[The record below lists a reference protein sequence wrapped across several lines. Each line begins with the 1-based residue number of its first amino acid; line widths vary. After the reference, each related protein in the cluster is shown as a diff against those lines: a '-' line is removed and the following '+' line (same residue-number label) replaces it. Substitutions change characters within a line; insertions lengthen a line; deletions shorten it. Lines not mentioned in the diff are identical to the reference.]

1 MRGNMDGIYEYA
13 GCYENTSRYDDIIHL
28 PHHVSK
34 THPPMD
40 NIDRAAQFSP
50 FAALTGYDDAIA
62 ETARLTDSRI
72 ELSETDMDRL
82 NLKWQLV
89 TEHISERPAITI
101 TYFVPDSKK
110 EGGKYVS
117 VSGCVKI
124 INEYEQTV
132 TMTDGRTISL
142 PEVIRLDG
150 TLFNEIEN
158 SYL

>member
-1 MRGNMDGIYEYA
+1 MEKNK
-13 GCYENTSRYDDIIHL
+13 NNHTYDDIINL
-28 PHHVSK
+28 PHPTSAK
-34 THPPMD
+34 HPRMSLY
-40 NIDRAAQFSP
+40 DRAAQFSP

-62 ETARLTDSRI
+62 ETARLTDRRI

-89 TEHISERPAITI
+89 MEHISERPAVTI

-117 VSGCVKI
+117 VSGCVKKI
-124 INEYEQTV
+124 DEYEQTV
-132 TMTDGRTISL
+132 TMTDGRKISL
-142 PEVIRLDG
+142 PEVIRLDS

>member
-1 MRGNMDGIYEYA
+1 MLGNRNDT
-13 GCYENTSRYDDIIHL
+13 NRYDDMIDM
-28 PHHVSK
+28 PHHVSTK
-34 THPPMD
+34 HPQMSLH
-40 NIDRAAQFSP
+40 DRAAQFSP

-117 VSGCVKI
+117 VSGCVKK

>member
-1 MRGNMDGIYEYA
+1 MLGNQND
-13 GCYENTSRYDDIIHL
+13 THRYDDMIDM
-28 PHHVSK
+28 PHHVSTK
-34 THPPMD
+34 HPQMSLH
-40 NIDRAAQFSP
+40 DRAAQFSP

-62 ETARLTDSRI
+62 ETARLTDCRI
-72 ELSETDMDRL
+72 ELSETDLDRL

-89 TEHISERPAITI
+89 MEHISERPAVTI

-117 VSGCVKI
+117 VSGCVKKI
-124 INEYEQTV
+124 DEYEQTV
-132 TMTDGRTISL
+132 TMTDGKKISL

-150 TLFNEIEN
+150 VLFNEIEN

>member
-1 MRGNMDGIYEYA
+1 MLGNQND
-13 GCYENTSRYDDIIHL
+13 THRYDDMIDM
-28 PHHVSK
+28 PHHVSTK
-34 THPPMD
+34 HPQMSLH
-40 NIDRAAQFSP
+40 DRAAQFSP

-62 ETARLTDSRI
+62 ETARLTDCRI
-72 ELSETDMDRL
+72 ELSETDLDRL

-89 TEHISERPAITI
+89 MEHISERPAVTI

-117 VSGCVKI
+117 VSGCVKKI
-124 INEYEQTV
+124 DEYEQTV
-132 TMTDGRTISL
+132 TMTDGKKIPL

-150 TLFNEIEN
+150 VLFNEIEN

>member
-1 MRGNMDGIYEYA
+1 MLGNQND
-13 GCYENTSRYDDIIHL
+13 THRYDDMIDM
-28 PHHVSK
+28 PHHVSTK
-34 THPPMD
+34 HPQMSLH
-40 NIDRAAQFSP
+40 DRAAQFSP

-62 ETARLTDSRI
+62 ETARLTDCRI
-72 ELSETDMDRL
+72 ELSETDLDRL

-89 TEHISERPAITI
+89 MEHISERPAVTI
-101 TYFVPDSKK
+101 TYFEPDSKK

-117 VSGCVKI
+117 VSGCVKKI
-124 INEYEQTV
+124 DEYEQTV
-132 TMTDGRTISL
+132 TMTDGKKISL

>member
-1 MRGNMDGIYEYA
+1 MLGNQND
-13 GCYENTSRYDDIIHL
+13 THRYDDMIDM
-28 PHHVSK
+28 PHHVSTK
-34 THPPMD
+34 HPQMSLH
-40 NIDRAAQFSP
+40 DRAAQFSP

-62 ETARLTDSRI
+62 ETARLTDRRI

-82 NLKWQLV
+82 NLKWQLLM
-89 TEHISERPAITI
+89 EHISERPAVMI

-117 VSGCVKI
+117 ISGCVKKI
-124 INEYEQTV
+124 DEYEQTV
-132 TMTDGRTISL
+132 TMTDGRKISL

-150 TLFNEIEN
+150 VLFNEIEN

>member
-1 MRGNMDGIYEYA
+1 MLGDQNDMH
-13 GCYENTSRYDDIIHL
+13 RYDDML
-28 PHHVSK
+28 DMPHHVSTK
-34 THPPMD
+34 HPQMSLH
-40 NIDRAAQFSP
+40 DRAAQFSP
-50 FAALTGYDDAIA
+50 FAALTGYDDAIE
-62 ETARLTDSRI
+62 ETARLTDRRI

-89 TEHISERPAITI
+89 LEHLSERPAVTI

-117 VSGCVKI
+117 VSGCVKKI
-124 INEYEQTV
+124 DEYEQTV
-132 TMTDGRTISL
+132 TLTDGKKISL

-150 TLFNEIEN
+150 ALFNEIEN

>member
-1 MRGNMDGIYEYA
+1 MLGNQND
-13 GCYENTSRYDDIIHL
+13 THRYDDMIDM
-28 PHHVSK
+28 PHHVSTK
-34 THPPMD
+34 HPQMSLH
-40 NIDRAAQFSP
+40 DRAAQFSP

-62 ETARLTDSRI
+62 ETARLTDCRI
-72 ELSETDMDRL
+72 DLSETDLDRL

-89 TEHISERPAITI
+89 MEHISERPAVTI

-117 VSGCVKI
+117 ASGCVKKI
-124 INEYEQTV
+124 DEYEQTV
-132 TMTDGRTISL
+132 TMTDGKKIPL

-150 TLFNEIEN
+150 VLFNEIEN

>member
-1 MRGNMDGIYEYA
+1 MEKNK
-13 GCYENTSRYDDIIHL
+13 NNHTYDDIINL
-28 PHHVSK
+28 PHPTSAK
-34 THPPMD
+34 HPRMSLY
-40 NIDRAAQFSP
+40 DRAAQFSP

-62 ETARLTDSRI
+62 ETARLTDRRI

-89 TEHISERPAITI
+89 MEHISERPAVTI

-117 VSGCVKI
+117 ASGCVKKI
-124 INEYEQTV
+124 DEYEQTV
-132 TMTDGRTISL
+132 TMTDGRKISL
-142 PEVIRLDG
+142 PEVIRLDS

>member
-1 MRGNMDGIYEYA
+1 MLGNRIDT
-13 GCYENTSRYDDIIHL
+13 NRYDDMIDM
-28 PHHVSK
+28 PHHVSTK
-34 THPPMD
+34 HPQMSLH
-40 NIDRAAQFSP
+40 DRAAQFSP

-62 ETARLTDSRI
+62 ETARLTDRRI

-89 TEHISERPAITI
+89 TEHISERPAVTI

-117 VSGCVKI
+117 VSGCVKKI
-124 INEYEQTV
+124 DEYEQTV
-132 TMTDGRTISL
+132 TMTDGRKISL

>member
-1 MRGNMDGIYEYA
+1 MLGNQND
-13 GCYENTSRYDDIIHL
+13 TRRYDDMIDM
-28 PHHVSK
+28 PHHVSTK
-34 THPPMD
+34 HPQMSLH
-40 NIDRAAQFSP
+40 DRAAQFSP

-62 ETARLTDSRI
+62 ETARLTDCRI
-72 ELSETDMDRL
+72 ELSETDLDRL

-89 TEHISERPAITI
+89 MEHISERPAVTI
-101 TYFVPDSKK
+101 TYFMPDSKK

-117 VSGCVKI
+117 VSGCVKKI
-124 INEYEQTV
+124 DEYEQTI
-132 TMTDGRTISL
+132 TMTDGRKISL

>member
-1 MRGNMDGIYEYA
+1 MLGNQND
-13 GCYENTSRYDDIIHL
+13 TRRYDDMIDM
-28 PHHVSK
+28 PHHVSTK
-34 THPPMD
+34 HPQMSLH
-40 NIDRAAQFSP
+40 DRAAQFSP

-62 ETARLTDSRI
+62 ETARLTDCRI
-72 ELSETDMDRL
+72 ELSETDLDRL

-89 TEHISERPAITI
+89 MEHISERPAVTI

-117 VSGCVKI
+117 VSGCVKKI
-124 INEYEQTV
+124 DEYEQTV
-132 TMTDGRTISL
+132 TMTDGKKISL

-150 TLFNEIEN
+150 VLFNEIEN

>member
-1 MRGNMDGIYEYA
+1 MLGNWNDT
-13 GCYENTSRYDDIIHL
+13 NRYDDMIDM
-28 PHHVSK
+28 PHHVSTK
-34 THPPMD
+34 HPQMSLH
-40 NIDRAAQFSP
+40 DRAAQFSP

-117 VSGCVKI
+117 VSGCVKK

>member
-1 MRGNMDGIYEYA
+1 MLGNRIDT
-13 GCYENTSRYDDIIHL
+13 NRYDDMIDM
-28 PHHVSK
+28 PHHVSTK
-34 THPPMD
+34 HPQMSLH
-40 NIDRAAQFSP
+40 DRAAQFSP

-62 ETARLTDSRI
+62 ETARLTDRRI

-89 TEHISERPAITI
+89 MEHVSERPVVTI

-117 VSGCVKI
+117 VSGCVKKI
-124 INEYEQTV
+124 DEYEQTV
-132 TMTDGRTISL
+132 TMTDGRKISL
-142 PEVIRLDG
+142 PEVIRLDS

>member
-1 MRGNMDGIYEYA
+1 MEKNK
-13 GCYENTSRYDDIIHL
+13 NNHTYDDIINL
-28 PHHVSK
+28 PHPTSAK
-34 THPPMD
+34 HPRMSLY
-40 NIDRAAQFSP
+40 DRAAQFSP

-62 ETARLTDSRI
+62 ETARLTDRRI

-89 TEHISERPAITI
+89 MEHISERPAVTI
-101 TYFVPDSKK
+101 IYFVPDSKK

-117 VSGCVKI
+117 VSGCVKKI
-124 INEYEQTV
+124 DEYEQTV
-132 TMTDGRTISL
+132 TMTDGRKISL

>member
-1 MRGNMDGIYEYA
+1 MEKNK
-13 GCYENTSRYDDIIHL
+13 NNHTYDDIINL
-28 PHHVSK
+28 PHPTSAK
-34 THPPMD
+34 HPRMSLY
-40 NIDRAAQFSP
+40 DRAAQFSP

-62 ETARLTDSRI
+62 ETARLTDRRI
-72 ELSETDMDRL
+72 ELSETDLDRL

-89 TEHISERPAITI
+89 LEHISERPAVTI

-117 VSGCVKI
+117 VSGCVKKI
-124 INEYEQTV
+124 DEYEQTV
-132 TMTDGRTISL
+132 TMTDGKKIPL

-150 TLFNEIEN
+150 VLFNEIEN